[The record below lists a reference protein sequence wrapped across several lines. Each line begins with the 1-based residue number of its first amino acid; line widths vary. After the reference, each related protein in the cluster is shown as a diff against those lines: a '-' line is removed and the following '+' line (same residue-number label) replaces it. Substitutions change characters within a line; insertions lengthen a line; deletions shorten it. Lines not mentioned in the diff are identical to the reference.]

1 MQTHVWCSSA
11 MCLQTFCLIVRGRLT
26 IDLSLRHR
34 PLVLWDI
41 TEIRDREL
49 GKLLDFKK
57 VVFIDR
63 LVDRESISGHQGP
76 LAVLLF

>member
-1 MQTHVWCSSA
+1 
-11 MCLQTFCLIVRGRLT
+11 MCLQTFCLIVRRQLT
-26 IDLSLRHR
+26 IDPFLRFR

-57 VVFIDR
+57 VDFIDR
-63 LVDRESISGHQGP
+63 LENRESISGHQGP
-76 LAVLLF
+76 LAVLLFCTADIR